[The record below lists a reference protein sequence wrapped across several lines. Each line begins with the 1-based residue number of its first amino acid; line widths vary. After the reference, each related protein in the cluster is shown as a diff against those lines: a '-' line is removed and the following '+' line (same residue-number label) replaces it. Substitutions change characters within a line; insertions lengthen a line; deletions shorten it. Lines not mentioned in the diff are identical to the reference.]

1 MLMGKREDAA
11 LLSRG
16 EGELCGAVLSW
27 QRGLPQATLWGCG
40 LRRGLRG
47 QSPGARDWV
56 LSTKV

>member
-1 MLMGKREDAA
+1 MLTVNREDEA

-16 EGELCGAVLSW
+16 EGALCGAVLSW
-27 QRGLPQATLWGCG
+27 QRGLPQATLWDCG

-47 QSPGARDWV
+47 QSRGARVWV